1 MITEP
6 FFISVIIFFCTAQ
19 SYNWVC
25 QLEKYFIFYRQASLD
40 IVSFVLDRVKLKQD
54 TMYMNPEGGEL
65 HVETQIAHDG
75 DWSWRDIS
83 DEE

>member
-6 FFISVIIFFCTAQ
+6 FFISVIIFFVLPNRN
-19 SYNWVC
+19 SRVC
-25 QLEKYFIFYRQASLD
+25 QLEKHFIFLQACLD

-65 HVETQIAHDG
+65 HVET
-75 DWSWRDIS
+75 
-83 DEE
+83 

>member
-1 MITEP
+1 MITEL
-6 FFISVIIFFCTAQ
+6 FFISVIIFFVLPNRN
-19 SYNWVC
+19 SWVC
-25 QLEKYFIFYRQASLD
+25 QLEKHFIFYRQASLD

-75 DWSWRDIS
+75 DWSWRDVS